1 MSVMCRTVAN
11 YIIWRMVMML
21 TPELTDSYQEV
32 DSKYKMVLHVSIVSP
47 PSTGLSVSLYLPS
60 YTPLPPPPPAPRRLC
75 LRTLSLSRTRIHTL
89 THICTHIHIN
99 TREHTHTHLSL
110 IHI

>member
-1 MSVMCRTVAN
+1 MSVVCRTVAN

-60 YTPLPPPPPAPRRLC
+60 YTLAPPPPP
-75 LRTLSLSRTRIHTL
+75 LSLS
-89 THICTHIHIN
+89 
-99 TREHTHTHLSL
+99 LSL
-110 IHI
+110 AHAYIHSYTYVLTYI

>member
-1 MSVMCRTVAN
+1 
-11 YIIWRMVMML
+11 MML

-60 YTPLPPPPPAPRRLC
+60 YTLAPPPPLSLC
-75 LRTLSLSRTRIHTL
+75 LSMGNSESVSH
-89 THICTHIHIN
+89 
-99 TREHTHTHLSL
+99 
-110 IHI
+110 